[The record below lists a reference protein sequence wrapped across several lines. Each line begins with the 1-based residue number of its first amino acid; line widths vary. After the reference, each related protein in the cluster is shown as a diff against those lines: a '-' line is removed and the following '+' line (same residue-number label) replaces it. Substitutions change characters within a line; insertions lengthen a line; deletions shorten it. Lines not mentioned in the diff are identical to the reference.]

1 MFCYYQLSK
10 LFYIPTYMYIYIPTY
25 MHIYIHTYMHIYIHT
40 YMHIY
45 IPTYLSSSSL
55 IYIHTNVGIGC
66 SIWILAVF
74 LSGISKYID
83 SYVFLF
89 LARMISGVGEASLQV
104 TLPPWIHEV
113 SPEGSTGSW

>member
-1 MFCYYQLSK
+1 MYVLLLSAIK
-10 LFYIPTYMYIYIPTY
+10 IIL
-25 MHIYIHTYMHIYIHT
+25 
-40 YMHIY
+40 
-45 IPTYLSSSSL
+45 
-55 IYIHTNVGIGC
+55 HTNIGIGC

-113 SPEGSTGSW
+113 SPEGSTGSWYVEWMLILIMVN

>member
-1 MFCYYQLSK
+1 MVHINLKWVVSEYLIIIITYICFVIISFQNYYT
-10 LFYIPTYMYIYIPTY
+10 YIRIYIYT
-25 MHIYIHTYMHIYIHT
+25 YIH
-40 YMHIY
+40 
-45 IPTYLSSSSL
+45 TYLSSSSL
-55 IYIHTNVGIGC
+55 ICIHTNIGIGC

>member
-1 MFCYYQLSK
+1 MVGRDDDGHIHLYA
-10 LFYIPTYMYIYIPTY
+10 YI
-25 MHIYIHTYMHIYIHT
+25 HIYIHTNI
-40 YMHIY
+40 
-45 IPTYLSSSSL
+45 
-55 IYIHTNVGIGC
+55 GIGC

-113 SPEGSTGSW
+113 SPEGSTGSWYVEWMLILIMVN